1 VKKALLMFLRR
12 YFQASFNKGQKR
24 KKLLSPLATA
34 DLQINGA
41 PSPVPFIPRNP
52 SAGGDQSRE

>member
-1 VKKALLMFLRR
+1 MFLRR

-24 KKLLSPLATA
+24 KKNLLSPLATA